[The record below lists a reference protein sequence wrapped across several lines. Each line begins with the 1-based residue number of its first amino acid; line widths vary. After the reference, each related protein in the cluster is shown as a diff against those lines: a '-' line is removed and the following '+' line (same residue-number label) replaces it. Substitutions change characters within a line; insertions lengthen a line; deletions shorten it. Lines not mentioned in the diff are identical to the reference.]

1 MLFRSSGTK
10 AVAVSCVPAGPCSDA
25 SSEPTAAEEG
35 IGTALL
41 LVDARLANQPCIRFT
56 AYLCIHASISISLRP
71 VI

>member
-1 MLFRSSGTK
+1 MLFHSSGTK
-10 AVAVSCVPAGPCSDA
+10 AVAVACVPAGPCSDA

-41 LVDARLANQPCIRFT
+41 LVDARLANQPCIRLT
-56 AYLCIHASISISLRP
+56 VYLCIHASISISLRP